1 MAEPHVIPPPAPEPP
16 GKPEPAI
23 ETVSAPP
30 ILITEQE
37 VAFSTAAA
45 RGVQPRTSHRWIR
58 ATRLIA
64 LAPRRMSPI
73 STADSRRARRYYPRA
88 YRFLEDARMA
98 REMHRL

>member
-1 MAEPHVIPPPAPEPP
+1 MTEPYVIPCPAPELQ
-16 GKPEPAI
+16 GKPEPAL
-23 ETVSAPP
+23 ETVAAPP

-45 RGVQPRTSHRWIR
+45 QAVQPRPSHWWTR

-64 LAPRRMSPI
+64 LAPRRIVPTL
-73 STADSRRARRYYPRA
+73 TADSRRAPSYYARH
-88 YRFLEDARMA
+88 YGFLEDARMA

>member
-45 RGVQPRTSHRWIR
+45 RGVRPRTSHRWIR
-58 ATRLIA
+58 ATSLVA
-64 LAPRRMSPI
+64 LTIRRM
-73 STADSRRARRYYPRA
+73 TADSHRAPRYDPQH

>member
-1 MAEPHVIPPPAPEPP
+1 MSEPHVIPPPAPELQ
-16 GKPEPAI
+16 GKPEPAL

-30 ILITEQE
+30 ILITEQA

-45 RGVQPRTSHRWIR
+45 QAVQPRTSHRWIR
-58 ATRLIA
+58 ATRPIA
-64 LAPRRMSPI
+64 LALRRMFPT
-73 STADSRRARRYYPRA
+73 STADSRRAAGYYPRH